1 MALNPL
7 DIRNFFEE
15 MELNLIANLI
25 RNIFHHKDEEK
36 KEGFNWRAW
45 QAEALKNIDIFRRQN
60 AKDVNAKRPAI
71 DESTKEYL
79 DEQYSEGSGNRERLK
94 FFRFNSDRYD
104 ALASEAQTVNE
115 NIYSSTLRNVDDVY
129 RQVVAKRRLNM
140 RSGGIS
146 LRQAIDSATEDFL
159 DRGITSIQYRDG
171 RRVNIA
177 SYREMALRTAG
188 SRAQFIADGQL
199 REMMGRD
206 LVLISQYGACSKT
219 CLPWQGRV
227 YIDDVFQEYH
237 GEKLDGGKNGISR
250 NGKKYTLLSYAMA
263 GGLFHPNCRH
273 TMVDYI
279 EGITEI
285 PPRLDT
291 KTVRRNSE
299 LEQEQRAKEREI
311 RRLKRYVT
319 GTLDPDK
326 RKEYGL
332 QLDAAQK
339 DLEKYIKKNSDVLRR
354 DPWREQM
361 RVPNFNPEKESQHK
375 WKYRDTL
382 IDRDYIES
390 NEYRRKYDKLGESE
404 EITRLIYQSA
414 KEILNHRSGSKYEDL
429 YFIDSESGKIIKQNQ
444 YTVEESTVSP
454 TKRMINMLKGRENR
468 IISIHNHPENSIP
481 SADDLYLAGERKYKY
496 GIVVCHNGDIFI
508 YRNNTDLTLNYFRI
522 KLAKAYENSYNQD
535 EVFAEAMTS
544 MLGDSSEIW
553 GKKL

>member
-7 DIRNFFEE
+7 DIRSFFEE

-60 AKDVNAKRPAI
+60 AKYVNSKRPVI

-104 ALASEAQTVNE
+104 ALANE
-115 NIYSSTLRNVDDVY
+115 VLNINTNIYSSALRSMDDEFRNVIS
-129 RQVVAKRRLNM
+129 KRRLNM
-140 RSGGIS
+140 RSGGMS
-146 LRQAIDSATEDFL
+146 LRQAIDSATQDFL

-250 NGKKYTLLSYAMA
+250 NGKKYTLLSFAMA

-285 PPRLDT
+285 PPRLDA

-326 RKEYGL
+326 RMECGL

-339 DLEKYIKKNSDVLRR
+339 DLEKFINENSDVLRQ
-354 DPWREQM
+354 DPWRE
-361 RVPNFNPEKESQHK
+361 RLKVPMTLKERMTDQVMALPQEQREALKQYTGAGAQQVNTAIKLNKLSGRKIVGRNQKLMETLDKALENGIIPETTLLH
-375 WKYRDTL
+375 RDTAYNFLDVSSVIKKEEVFENPSVL
-382 IDRDYIES
+382 IGKVIHNPIFVSTSFENLNLPGRDTEIWLTVKAGTRGCQYL
-390 NEYRRKYDKLGESE
+390 KPVAYDSAAHQE
-404 EITRLIYQSA
+404 EILFKRDLMFR
-414 KEILNHRSGSKYEDL
+414 ILNANISNN
-429 YFIDSESGKIIKQNQ
+429 KIVLS
-444 YTVEESTVSP
+444 VE
-454 TKRMINMLKGRENR
+454 
-468 IISIHNHPENSIP
+468 
-481 SADDLYLAGERKYKY
+481 AYY
-496 GIVVCHNGDIFI
+496 GGQE
-508 YRNNTDLTLNYFRI
+508 
-522 KLAKAYENSYNQD
+522 K
-535 EVFAEAMTS
+535 
-544 MLGDSSEIW
+544 
-553 GKKL
+553 